1 MGHQIR
7 VNCGN
12 CNRLFYCNGKDLSC
26 AECKAYPSNIDNT
39 GNPESKEN
47 EMNKLPDPF
56 QPFGKA
62 TATCVRCMSL
72 FNSSLNP
79 GAIMCE
85 ACASGI
91 VTNKIYEVTR
101 KTCSSCKT
109 IWAFTPEADKTK
121 CPRCNQLY
129 ERTESVRQEERNKI
143 TERNLASV
151 TLNLR
156 IKELRDEITG
166 IKTDLSR
173 KEDMLSFLL
182 ALRGSTNERS

>member
-12 CNRLFYCNGKDLSC
+12 CNRLFYCNGKDLTC

-39 GNPESKEN
+39 KSKEN
-47 EMNKLPDPF
+47 EMNKLPDTY
-56 QPFGKA
+56 QPFGKD

-79 GAIMCE
+79 GARMCE

-91 VTNKIYEVTR
+91 VANKIYEVTR
-101 KTCSSCKT
+101 KTCSICKT

-121 CPRCNQLY
+121 CPHCNQLY

-143 TERNLASV
+143 ASNKENHKIIESLVRDLVLENNNLLAKV
-151 TLNLR
+151 NHNKLR
-156 IKELRDEITG
+156 IATLETLME
-166 IKTDLSR
+166 
-173 KEDMLSFLL
+173 MLK
-182 ALRGSTNERS
+182 